1 MEVAMSFREKPSR
14 RGTDTLV
21 WWEGNAARFP
31 KLAVLAKMLLSVPAT
46 SVPSER
52 LFSAAGLIVCGTA

>member
-1 MEVAMSFREKPSR
+1 MRDLEMEVVMYFTERPSR
-14 RGTDTLV
+14 RGTDPCV

-52 LFSAAGLIVCGTA
+52 LFSAAA